1 MAPIWDLAYLEPM
14 LGYDSIQDHEF
25 FFAETR
31 EGPLI
36 PCECGPGT
44 LLGLL
49 LFQRIIQGFRD
60 HGAELDAPCL
70 SGTLCGGLERRLAG
84 R

>member
-1 MAPIWDLAYLEPM
+1 M

-25 FFAETR
+25 FFAETL

-36 PCECGPGT
+36 PCECSLGA
-44 LLGLL
+44 LLGAL
-49 LFQRIIQGFRD
+49 LFQRVIQGFRD
-60 HGAELDAPCL
+60 HGAELDAPGL
-70 SGTLCGGLERRLAG
+70 SGTLRG